1 MAILMMLVSI
11 PMFWGARNALLYET
25 SKMMLAHYVTCKSNM
40 ASRMTAETSEW
51 PYVCTY
57 QLKFDDIGV
66 YPYVFRGKEC
76 IKTI

>member
-1 MAILMMLVSI
+1 
-11 PMFWGARNALLYET
+11 
-25 SKMMLAHYVTCKSNM
+25 MMLAHYVTCKSNM